1 MWHACTEVWNA
12 CCAAIQRG
20 QGRLL
25 LAAAAADGGRGD
37 VSDLRDAADAG
48 DAARG
53 RFDSVA
59 DLRRHNLVAHDRNDL
74 WFCQPCSRMFTSETN
89 LKRHKDMAHRFVC
102 VYCAKRFGSGKQLKS
117 HIATDHNEHP
127 CYFCGGQFTTEKQLY
142 EHQKQHCRKFCCD
155 SCDKEFETLVHY
167 NAHRSKHF
175 GKLGACSTSTE
186 PSLRRFHTTWNELQ
200 YEHEPWEADC
210 DVLLRDKEDGEIRR
224 ITVNLVQKVPF
235 EEQLEKALREIFAA
249 VRHQTPYKLVLA
261 FGFLLYKRK
270 TDELWTFYVNE
281 HLSRDP
287 VDRRFIH
294 QLPNVW
300 SVHDR
305 RDEEKIIVELKEMDF
320 FNALQNQLDQHGY
333 DVMVIRVTNVVA
345 EVFPTADAAESYS
358 NLLQAA
364 VHDGDDDRTAVLE
377 GRGGDGGED
386 DDDDDDDVV
395 MDDVFDDDDD
405 DHREVEAE
413 DDDDDNNYVLN
424 ADRRK
429 TRRKEKDENGE
440 RIDAYMAFWHLRAE
454 KKKKPNERNGAEIER
469 RARDYFRLYCREFGI
484 DNDEEFTGVNVK
496 IVDNLEYLFKTRV
509 NVFVCTALEQ
519 NGDDDDDNDCRPVL
533 TCVHVSNMSNAYDN
547 KYATLNYCCTKITTT
562 PYWIVNVFS
571 ITNSSV
577 TVAEGRFHSV
587 GRRRRRRRSLY
598 WTRRY
603 VTFDFEALLKNVNQ
617 SQLDAWDARVGDD
630 VEERIIADDDDDDD
644 DDEGGEDVLVNIP
657 LSYAIATN
665 FPCCDDDDDDDATP
679 NVFERE
685 RKQVRTEYASILTH
699 VERWFEERGFTC
711 RLQSTTCDASE
722 CVTVRGGDDD
732 RDNAEVLMEVYK
744 DEISLVR
751 KLKRRLDYLPVM
763 GFNSSGYDLPLIKK
777 YLYDVCL
784 HDFDI
789 SSDNFHFIKKNSK
802 YVSMTISDEQ
812 RSGGLSFLDVMSYLA
827 AGAYSLDT
835 FIKAFLGGGGGG
847 DDDDDDAR
855 KSYFP
860 YEYER
865 LDETCMPPYESF
877 HSTLTQSNRLEDE
890 LQAWLL
896 KKHRRLSDHH
906 TTTTTTTNSDR
917 CRDTKS
923 TNDCVACGR
932 RRDFERWAIF
942 CVTTT

>member
-1 MWHACTEVWNA
+1 MCSCETNLKRHVARVH
-12 CCAAIQRG
+12 RG
-20 QGRLL
+20 LECVLCSNSTRTR
-25 LAAAAADGGRGD
+25 ATAAAADGGRGD

-48 DAARG
+48 DAARD

-210 DVLLRDKEDGEIRR
+210 DVLLRGSGLVQKKVQQKADALRQQRTDNDKQRLVDAARVSVREDYIKRLQQEYMDNLKELVNHVVIDKEDGEIRR

-364 VHDGDDDRTAVLE
+364 VHDGDDNNDRTAVLE

-386 DDDDDDDVV
+386 DD
-395 MDDVFDDDDD
+395 
-405 DHREVEAE
+405 E
-413 DDDDDNNYVLN
+413 
-424 ADRRK
+424 
-429 TRRKEKDENGE
+429 
-440 RIDAYMAFWHLRAE
+440 
-454 KKKKPNERNGAEIER
+454 
-469 RARDYFRLYCREFGI
+469 
-484 DNDEEFTGVNVK
+484 
-496 IVDNLEYLFKTRV
+496 
-509 NVFVCTALEQ
+509 
-519 NGDDDDDNDCRPVL
+519 
-533 TCVHVSNMSNAYDN
+533 
-547 KYATLNYCCTKITTT
+547 
-562 PYWIVNVFS
+562 
-571 ITNSSV
+571 
-577 TVAEGRFHSV
+577 
-587 GRRRRRRRSLY
+587 
-598 WTRRY
+598 
-603 VTFDFEALLKNVNQ
+603 
-617 SQLDAWDARVGDD
+617 
-630 VEERIIADDDDDDD
+630 
-644 DDEGGEDVLVNIP
+644 
-657 LSYAIATN
+657 
-665 FPCCDDDDDDDATP
+665 
-679 NVFERE
+679 
-685 RKQVRTEYASILTH
+685 
-699 VERWFEERGFTC
+699 
-711 RLQSTTCDASE
+711 
-722 CVTVRGGDDD
+722 
-732 RDNAEVLMEVYK
+732 
-744 DEISLVR
+744 
-751 KLKRRLDYLPVM
+751 
-763 GFNSSGYDLPLIKK
+763 
-777 YLYDVCL
+777 
-784 HDFDI
+784 
-789 SSDNFHFIKKNSK
+789 
-802 YVSMTISDEQ
+802 
-812 RSGGLSFLDVMSYLA
+812 
-827 AGAYSLDT
+827 
-835 FIKAFLGGGGGG
+835 
-847 DDDDDDAR
+847 
-855 KSYFP
+855 
-860 YEYER
+860 
-865 LDETCMPPYESF
+865 
-877 HSTLTQSNRLEDE
+877 
-890 LQAWLL
+890 
-896 KKHRRLSDHH
+896 
-906 TTTTTTTNSDR
+906 TTTTTTMLLWMMFLMMMMMMIEKSKPKT
-917 CRDTKS
+917 TKK
-923 TNDCVACGR
+923 TR
-932 RRDFERWAIF
+932 
-942 CVTTT
+942 TTITY